1 MRNTYYWICPYCQS
15 RLDPGESC
23 DCRKEVKPADDH
35 DSPSEQKES
44 SKSIEDTYRM
54 VSGGE

>member
-1 MRNTYYWICPYCQS
+1 MRNTLYWTCPYCGS
-15 RLDPGESC
+15 NLDPGESC
-23 DCRKEVKPADDH
+23 DCRKEVNKSDDH

-44 SKSIEDTYRM
+44 SKSINDTYRM

>member
-1 MRNTYYWICPYCQS
+1 MKNTLYWTCPYCGS
-15 RLDPGESC
+15 NLDPGESC